1 MLCRINEGKMKIDE
15 VPQDKN
21 ELSEGVRE
29 IQYAVDNEGNYTQ
42 VLSTGWKPKTDVLAD
57 EWEEIYKKINN
68 AKNLV
73 LKNKKSPIYFYMIK
87 NIMDINIL
95 SGYMNLSRLKVKRH
109 LKAKNFK
116 KISMEILKKYTEIFR
131 LNDVEELTN
140 FTKYHK

>member
-1 MLCRINEGKMKIDE
+1 MKIDE